1 MEDEPVRV
9 DRLWPDPAAAI
20 LLDDA
25 FAELRLPPAP
35 ADRPL
40 VAVNMVTSVDGRAQ
54 IDGGAEGLSGRAD
67 RRLMRL
73 LRAAFD
79 AVATGSGTLRA
90 AGFWPDLP
98 AELADRRA
106 AAGRARQPLSVV
118 AAASH
123 PAPLERWHAR
133 ESRRLL
139 VVGSD
144 NPQEAEPGTEL
155 LRAPTPD
162 PDPRWLLDE
171 LRLRGVASLL
181 LEGGPT
187 TNAAFL
193 AAGCLDELFWTIGPL
208 LVAASGLPMIAPLAD
223 PASGADLPRQGG
235 LVSLHRHGDE
245 LFARYR
251 FG

>member
-1 MEDEPVRV
+1 
-9 DRLWPDPAAAI
+9 
-20 LLDDA
+20 
-25 FAELRLPPAP
+25 
-35 ADRPL
+35 
-40 VAVNMVTSVDGRAQ
+40 MVTSVDGRAQ
-54 IDGGAEGLSGRAD
+54 VDGGAEGLSGRAD

-73 LRAAFD
+73 LRAGFD

-98 AELADRRA
+98 AELANRRA
-106 AAGRARQPLSVV
+106 DAGHARQPLSVV
-118 AAASH
+118 IAGSH
-123 PAPLERWHAR
+123 PVPLERWHTR
-133 ESRRLL
+133 ESPRLL
-139 VVGSD
+139 VVGSE

-155 LRAPTPD
+155 LRAPTED
-162 PDPRWLLDE
+162 PDPRWLLGE
-171 LRLRGVASLL
+171 LRRRGVASLL

-208 LVAASGLPMIAPLAD
+208 LVAGIGQPMIAPLAG
-223 PASGADLPRQGG
+223 PPSGSDLPRRCR